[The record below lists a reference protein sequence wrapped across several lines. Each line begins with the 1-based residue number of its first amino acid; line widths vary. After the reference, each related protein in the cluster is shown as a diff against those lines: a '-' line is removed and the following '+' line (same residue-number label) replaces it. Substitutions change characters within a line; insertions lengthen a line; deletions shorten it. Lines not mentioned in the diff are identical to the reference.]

1 MGLSYVSRG
10 VIGLGVCMKFIL
22 RSSRTWKY
30 YLYQDCLI

>member
-22 RSSRTWKY
+22 RLLRTWKY